1 MKPIAVA
8 DYTTAYGLPL
18 PADPFSFLYPYPTD
32 LIVLYL
38 SKINVILFQETD
50 ARTQSI
56 QIFRHVFLKP
66 GDRQPD
72 YEQVV
77 DRLLSHE
84 HQVIFAVQSIAYLIR
99 ESLTHYRAAEAV
111 TTDLKAF
118 NKDLFNTILIYN
130 HLIYHTEGTGLETR
144 EGLWEIAL
152 RQQNYIRDFNALFYT
167 APIKFLLV
175 QQFFGSSD
183 ERKKIISSF
192 QQRLGLG
199 NLWNFAKTF
208 MELMQRVLGE
218 EHTGQYIFHRSEIP
232 PQALEIFSYDKTQ
245 SRDEMSIH
253 FDLIPRPFYAVDDEH
268 IAVIDFSYFRYIL
281 DQGLFWC
288 IFQYSGLN
296 TGRDIQ
302 KTFGLFRSKMGKEFF
317 EEFLVGNMLKALFD
331 RRHHVVAGEP
341 PFEDFWIRPNQKDLI
356 IVEVKMADLNPK
368 TGETFD
374 VEGFKA
380 FILDNYA
387 KPKDTKGG
395 AKGAYQLIRQLRLL
409 ETAGPAILNRLK
421 LGNLQKLN
429 VYPLIIYS
437 DQALDM
443 VGVNAEVQ
451 SVFSEQLSAA
461 EALTFHVKPLT
472 MIGINTL
479 LEQFAFLKAAPSN
492 LLDLVDAYQRYLR
505 GKKKSYEKHG
515 GPFAY
520 YEQHISFAEYV
531 ALVKGRGKDE
541 LGKNTAVFRSLI
553 NAGHFGP
560 IDQPL

>member
-18 PADPFSFLYPYPTD
+18 PADPFIFLYPYPTD

-38 SKINVILFQETD
+38 SKVNVILFQETD

-56 QIFRHVFLKP
+56 QIFRHVFIKLGAK
-66 GDRQPD
+66 QPA

-77 DRLLSHE
+77 DRLLSHD

-99 ESLTHYRAAEAV
+99 ESLTHFRATEEV
-111 TTDLKAF
+111 TTDLTQF
-118 NKDLFNTILIYN
+118 NKDLFNSILIYN
-130 HLIYHTEGTGLETR
+130 YLIYHTEGTGLETR

-167 APIKFLLV
+167 APIKFLLL
-175 QQFFGSSD
+175 QQFFGSND

-192 QQRLGLG
+192 RQRLGLG

-218 EHTGQYIFHRSEIP
+218 NHTGQYIFHRSEIP
-232 PQALEIFSYDKTQ
+232 PQALELFSYDKSQTKDQ
-245 SRDEMSIH
+245 MSIH

-288 IFQYSGLN
+288 IFQYSELN
-296 TGRDIQ
+296 HGKNSQ
-302 KTFGLFRSKMGKEFF
+302 KAFGLFRSRMGKEFF
-317 EEFLVGNMLKALFD
+317 EEFLVGNMLRTIFD
-331 RRHHVVAGEP
+331 RGHHVIADTP

-368 TGETFD
+368 TSEAFD
-374 VEGFKA
+374 VRGLKN
-380 FILDNYA
+380 FIADNYA
-387 KPKDTKGG
+387 KPKDKNGG
-395 AKGAYQLIRQLRLL
+395 AKGAYQLIRQLRVLQ
-409 ETAGPAILNRLK
+409 TAGPEVLNQLK

-429 VYPLIIYS
+429 VYPVIIYS

-443 VGVNAEVQ
+443 VGVNTEVQ
-451 SVFSEQLSAA
+451 AIFNEQLNCS
-461 EALTFHVKPLT
+461 ESFTFNVKPLT
-472 MIGINTL
+472 MVGINTL
-479 LEQFAFLKAAPSN
+479 LEQFALLKATPAN
-492 LLDLVDAYQRYLR
+492 LLILIDAYQRYLR
-505 GKKKSYEKHG
+505 GKQKTYEKAG

-520 YEQHISFAEYV
+520 YEQNTSFAEYI
-531 ALVKGRGKDE
+531 ALIKGRGKDQ
-541 LGKNTAVFRSLI
+541 LGKNIAVLRNLI

-560 IDQPL
+560 IDQPI